1 MDLNLSGILLR
12 RQEGDRRVMNK
23 TELLEIIRNGESS
36 GIEFKRDNIPIQDLA
51 REIVSFANYQG
62 GMILL
67 GVEDNGKISGIQR
80 QNIEEWVMEACR
92 TKIYPE
98 IIPYYETVVIEK
110 DKRVA
115 IVRVSSGLTKP
126 YAMLHHGHRYY
137 YVRAGSTVREAGRE
151 ELLRLFQASGRVNVD
166 IQPVPGATLA
176 DLDQRRLKQY
186 FEGILGQSI
195 PKQDAEWYH
204 LLETVDLMTQANGMY
219 IPTLAGMLLFGK
231 EVKRFLP
238 QAGIRSVAYPGKE
251 RDYAAIDDEVLMG
264 PMLPLRETNGDG
276 LVERGLVEQ
285 AEDFTR
291 RNIGVKAY
299 LNLGRRV
306 EKRDYPLD
314 VIREVIV
321 NALVHRDYTIAGT
334 DIMLAIYSDRLEIT
348 SPGRLP
354 NTVTIEGIR
363 RGQRYARNQTL
374 VNIMRDYGYVEYR
387 GMGIN
392 SKVIPGMLKHNGTEP
407 DLIEEEYSFTLRLWR
422 EKSED

>member
-1 MDLNLSGILLR
+1 
-12 RQEGDRRVMNK
+12 MNK

-36 GIEFKRDNIPIQDLA
+36 GVEFKRDDIPIQDLA
-51 REIVSFANYQG
+51 REIVAFANYQG

-67 GVEDNGKISGIQR
+67 GVEDDGKISGIKR
-80 QNIEEWVMEACR
+80 KNIEEWVMEACR
-92 TKIYPE
+92 TKVDPE
-98 IIPYYETVVIEK
+98 IIPYYEAVVIEK
-110 DKRVA
+110 NKRVA
-115 IVRVSSGLTKP
+115 IVRISSGNVKP

-137 YVRAGSTVREAGRE
+137 YLRAGSTVREAGRE
-151 ELLRLFQASGRVNVD
+151 ELLRLFQSSGRVSVD
-166 IQPVPGATLA
+166 LQPVPGANFA
-176 DLDQRRLKQY
+176 VLDQRRLRQY

-195 PKQDAEWYH
+195 PKQDTEWCH
-204 LLETVDLMTQANGMY
+204 LLETVDLMKQANGMY
-219 IPTLAGMLLFGK
+219 IPTVAGMLLFGK
-231 EVKRFLP
+231 KVKRFLP
-238 QAGIRSVAYPGKE
+238 QAGIHSVAYPEKE
-251 RDYAAIDDEVLMG
+251 KDYATIDDEVLMG
-264 PMLPLRETNGDG
+264 PMLPLRENNEEGF
-276 LVERGLVEQ
+276 VERGLVEQ

-291 RNIGVKAY
+291 RNIGVRAY
-299 LNLGRRV
+299 LDLGQRI

-354 NTVTIEGIR
+354 NTVTIEGIK

-374 VNIMRDYGYVEYR
+374 VYIMRDYGYVEYR

-407 DLIEEEYSFTLRLWR
+407 DLIEDEYSFTVRLWK
-422 EKSED
+422 EKLRDKQEDDKK